1 MLEKIK
7 KTFQNRTSRNGSY
20 SVGLI
25 ALVVGIVVVINLIAA
40 QLPEN
45 IRKID
50 ISDNK
55 IYEISKTSKKI
66 LEKLDHKVTFKV
78 FAEKD
83 SADERIR
90 TFLKKYAALSDQIK
104 VEWVDP
110 VLHPSALK
118 DNNVEANTIL
128 ISCKD
133 TGKTTT
139 VAFDK
144 IIVVD
149 EYSYYT
155 TGSATESEFDG
166 EGQLTSAIHYV
177 TSDTQKKMYYTTG
190 HGESTFSSSVSEL
203 LDKNNMSEEEVNLLM
218 AGKVPDDC
226 DLLFLYGPVKD
237 ITEEE
242 STMLAD
248 YMSKGGRVFLI
259 LGDAKEDTPN
269 LKKFL
274 AEYGMEQAD
283 GYIADMQRCYQGNY
297 YYIFP
302 EISASGDMAEGL
314 DTDMVLL
321 SNAHGM
327 NLTDPARD
335 TISVTPFMS
344 TSSNAY
350 AVTQEAQKEGSYTLG
365 AVATESISSD
375 EGSDADKDESAEEE
389 STSSSGGEEKQARLT
404 VISAESLID
413 AQITDAFTTLENLN
427 LFMNAVSANFDDV
440 QNVAIEPKSLE
451 VTYNTMQYAGLISLL
466 LIFGIP
472 FIILVYGL
480 VKWWKRRKA

>member
-1 MLEKIK
+1 
-7 KTFQNRTSRNGSY
+7 
-20 SVGLI
+20 
-25 ALVVGIVVVINLIAA
+25 
-40 QLPEN
+40 
-45 IRKID
+45 
-50 ISDNK
+50 
-55 IYEISKTSKKI
+55 
-66 LEKLDHKVTFKV
+66 
-78 FAEKD
+78 
-83 SADERIR
+83 
-90 TFLKKYAALSDQIK
+90 
-104 VEWVDP
+104 
-110 VLHPSALK
+110 
-118 DNNVEANTIL
+118 
-128 ISCKD
+128 
-133 TGKTTT
+133 
-139 VAFDK
+139 
-144 IIVVD
+144 
-149 EYSYYT
+149 
-155 TGSATESEFDG
+155 
-166 EGQLTSAIHYV
+166 
-177 TSDTQKKMYYTTG
+177 
-190 HGESTFSSSVSEL
+190 
-203 LDKNNMSEEEVNLLM
+203 
-218 AGKVPDDC
+218 
-226 DLLFLYGPVKD
+226 
-237 ITEEE
+237 
-242 STMLAD
+242 MLAD
-248 YMSKGGRVFLI
+248 YMSKGGKVFLI

-375 EGSDADKDESAEEE
+375 EGSDADKDESA
-389 STSSSGGEEKQARLT
+389 SGSGGEEKQARLT

-451 VTYNTMQYAGLISLL
+451 VTYNTMQHAGLISLL

>member
-25 ALVVGIVVVINLIAA
+25 ALAIGIVVAVNLIAG
-40 QLPEN
+40 QMPEN

-55 IYEISKTSKKI
+55 IYEISDTSRKI
-66 LEKLDHKVTFKV
+66 LKDLDHKVTFQV

-83 SADERIR
+83 STDERIR

-104 VEWVDP
+104 VEWIDP

-118 DNNVEANTIL
+118 ENNTEANTIL
-128 ISCKD
+128 VSCED
-133 TGKTTT
+133 TGKSTAIT
-139 VAFDK
+139 FDK
-144 IIVVD
+144 IIVAD
-149 EYSYYT
+149 EYAYYT
-155 TGSATESEFDG
+155 TGNATESEFDG
-166 EGQLTSAIHYV
+166 EGQLTSAINYV

-190 HGESTFSSSVSEL
+190 HGEGTFSSSISDL
-203 LDKNNMSEEEVNLLM
+203 LDKNSMSEEEVNLLM
-218 AGKVPDDC
+218 TGKVPDDC

-242 STMLAD
+242 SKMLKD
-248 YMSKGGRVFLI
+248 YMSNGGKVFLI
-259 LGDAKEDTPN
+259 LGDAGEDTPN
-269 LKKFL
+269 LKGFL

-302 EISASGDMAEGL
+302 EISASGDMAQGL
-314 DTDMVLL
+314 DTGMVLL
-321 SNAHGM
+321 ANAHGM
-327 NLTDPARD
+327 SLTDPARD
-335 TISVTPFMS
+335 TILVTPFMS
-344 TSSNAY
+344 TSSDAY
-350 AVTQEAQKEGSYTLG
+350 AVTQEDQKQGTYTLG
-365 AVATESISSD
+365 AVAMESLSSE
-375 EGSDADKDESAEEE
+375 EGSNKE
-389 STSSSGGEEKQARLT
+389 ARLT

-413 AQITDAFTTLENLN
+413 AQITDSFATLENLT

-440 QNVAIEPKSLE
+440 KNVAIEPKSLA
-451 VTYNTMQYAGLISLL
+451 VTYNTMQHAGLISLL

-472 FIILVYGL
+472 LIILAYGF
-480 VKWWKRRKA
+480 VQWWKRRKA

>member
-248 YMSKGGRVFLI
+248 YMSKGGKVFLI

-297 YYIFP
+297 Y
-302 EISASGDMAEGL
+302 
-314 DTDMVLL
+314 
-321 SNAHGM
+321 
-327 NLTDPARD
+327 
-335 TISVTPFMS
+335 
-344 TSSNAY
+344 
-350 AVTQEAQKEGSYTLG
+350 
-365 AVATESISSD
+365 
-375 EGSDADKDESAEEE
+375 
-389 STSSSGGEEKQARLT
+389 
-404 VISAESLID
+404 
-413 AQITDAFTTLENLN
+413 
-427 LFMNAVSANFDDV
+427 
-440 QNVAIEPKSLE
+440 
-451 VTYNTMQYAGLISLL
+451 
-466 LIFGIP
+466 
-472 FIILVYGL
+472 
-480 VKWWKRRKA
+480 

>member
-203 LDKNNMSEEEVNLLM
+203 LDKNNMSEEEVNLPDSR
-218 AGKVPDDC
+218 KVPDDC
-226 DLLFLYGPVKD
+226 SLLFLYGAVKD
-237 ITEEE
+237 ITEE

-248 YMSKGGRVFLI
+248 YMSKGGKVFSDS
-259 LGDAKEDTPN
+259 GDAKEDTHESEEIPCGV
-269 LKKFL
+269 
-274 AEYGMEQAD
+274 ASRRTE
-283 GYIADMQRCYQGNY
+283 YIADMQRCYQGT
-297 YYIFP
+297 IT
-302 EISASGDMAEGL
+302 ISSRKSASGDMAEGL
-314 DTDMVLL
+314 DTDAGA
-321 SNAHGM
+321 SFQCPRDESDGS
-327 NLTDPARD
+327 ARD
-335 TISVTPFMS
+335 TISVTRHEYFLQCICGDPGG
-344 TSSNAY
+344 A
-350 AVTQEAQKEGSYTLG
+350 EEGSPL
-365 AVATESISSD
+365 
-375 EGSDADKDESAEEE
+375 
-389 STSSSGGEEKQARLT
+389 
-404 VISAESLID
+404 
-413 AQITDAFTTLENLN
+413 
-427 LFMNAVSANFDDV
+427 
-440 QNVAIEPKSLE
+440 
-451 VTYNTMQYAGLISLL
+451 YAG
-466 LIFGIP
+466 GGCHGKH
-472 FIILVYGL
+472 FI
-480 VKWWKRRKA
+480 